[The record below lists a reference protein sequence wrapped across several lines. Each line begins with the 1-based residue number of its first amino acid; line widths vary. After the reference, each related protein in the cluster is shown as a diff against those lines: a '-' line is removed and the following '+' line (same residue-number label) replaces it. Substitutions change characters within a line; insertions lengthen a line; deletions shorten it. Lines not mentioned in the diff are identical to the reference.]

1 MQKSISISI
10 LDAKN
15 IPNFLEELKT
25 YKKNEDCFENWIHFD
40 VMDGKFVNNTGID
53 LKYIK
58 TAKNM
63 GFYTDTHLMVEKP
76 LGDKYIDKA
85 IEYGTDIITI
95 HYEISNFNAVLNRL
109 VSIKKELYKTC
120 NRELKIGVSIKP
132 NTDVKELKKYSD
144 MFDLLLIMSVESG
157 YGGQSYI
164 YNTNEKISIARRLFK
179 DKIIQVDGGVNLET
193 IETPLSLNVDS
204 FVVGSYLTK
213 NDAKDNLLKL
223 NILKYLTDLP
233 KDGNLEFDKK
243 LLMIVPGGYG
253 ENDTL
258 LGISV
263 PTMRKAAR
271 VWYKD
276 INLTTL
282 TPYISSKYHD
292 YRRFAIFCMSNIVKK
307 YYSKNED
314 KKIKD
319 VVDFMC
325 SNVSYI
331 NNWDL
336 TDEAG
341 PNILGFY
348 LMSINISKAK
358 EEVLKFVE
366 NDNIWIKRIGIVSL
380 LTMARNNKLNFC
392 IDICKNHMYNENH
405 LIQKAIGW
413 VLREV
418 YKKDSKKIVD
428 LLKDKNSKKKLPT
441 ILLSYA
447 CERMS
452 SIEKNSIKNN

>member
-1 MQKSISISI
+1 
-10 LDAKN
+10 
-15 IPNFLEELKT
+15 
-25 YKKNEDCFENWIHFD
+25 
-40 VMDGKFVNNTGID
+40 
-53 LKYIK
+53 
-58 TAKNM
+58 
-63 GFYTDTHLMVEKP
+63 
-76 LGDKYIDKA
+76 
-85 IEYGTDIITI
+85 
-95 HYEISNFNAVLNRL
+95 
-109 VSIKKELYKTC
+109 
-120 NRELKIGVSIKP
+120 
-132 NTDVKELKKYSD
+132 
-144 MFDLLLIMSVESG
+144 
-157 YGGQSYI
+157 
-164 YNTNEKISIARRLFK
+164 
-179 DKIIQVDGGVNLET
+179 
-193 IETPLSLNVDS
+193 
-204 FVVGSYLTK
+204 
-213 NDAKDNLLKL
+213 
-223 NILKYLTDLP
+223 
-233 KDGNLEFDKK
+233 
-243 LLMIVPGGYG
+243 
-253 ENDTL
+253 
-258 LGISV
+258 
-263 PTMRKAAR
+263 MRKAAR

-392 IDICKNHMYNENH
+392 IGICKNHMYNENH